1 MNELWLGLENSF
13 QINISGTEYE
23 VSMHFD
29 SSGRQSVL
37 QQFRALLLNSTAQS
51 TFDSGHDRL

>member
-1 MNELWLGLENSF
+1 MNELWLELENSF

-23 VSMHFD
+23 VSTHFD

-37 QQFRALLLNSTAQS
+37 QQFQDLLLNSVAQS
-51 TFDSGHDRL
+51 TFDSGHDTL

>member
-1 MNELWLGLENSF
+1 MNELWTEQENNF
-13 QINISGTEYE
+13 RMNINGTEYE
-23 VSMHFD
+23 VSTHFH

-37 QQFRALLLNSTAQS
+37 QQFRALLLNSTVQS

>member
-1 MNELWLGLENSF
+1 MNELWLELENSF
-13 QINISGTEYE
+13 QINISGTKYE
-23 VSMHFD
+23 VSTHFD
-29 SSGRQSVL
+29 SSGRQSAL

>member
-1 MNELWLGLENSF
+1 MNELWTEQENTF
-13 QINISGTEYE
+13 QMNIGGTEYE
-23 VSMHFD
+23 VSTHFD
-29 SSGRQSVL
+29 SSGRQSAL

>member
-1 MNELWLGLENSF
+1 MNELWTEQENTF
-13 QINISGTEYE
+13 QMNIGGTKYE
-23 VSMHFD
+23 VSTHFD
-29 SSGRQSVL
+29 SGGRQSVL

>member
-1 MNELWLGLENSF
+1 MNELWTEQGNNF
-13 QINISGTEYE
+13 RMNISGTEYE
-23 VSMHFD
+23 VSTHFD

-37 QQFRALLLNSTAQS
+37 QQFRALLLNSTVQS

>member
-1 MNELWLGLENSF
+1 MNELWTEQENTF
-13 QINISGTEYE
+13 QMNIGGTEYE
-23 VSMHFD
+23 VSTHFD

-37 QQFRALLLNSTAQS
+37 QQFRALLLNSAAQS

>member
-1 MNELWLGLENSF
+1 MNELWLELENSF

-23 VSMHFD
+23 VSTHFD

-37 QQFRALLLNSTAQS
+37 QQFRALLLNSAVQS
-51 TFDSGHDRL
+51 TFNSGHDRL

>member
-1 MNELWLGLENSF
+1 M
-13 QINISGTEYE
+13 NISGTEYE
-23 VSMHFD
+23 VSTHFD

-37 QQFRALLLNSTAQS
+37 QQFRALLLNSAAQL

>member
-1 MNELWLGLENSF
+1 MNELWTEQGNNF
-13 QINISGTEYE
+13 RMNISGTKYE
-23 VSMHFD
+23 VSTHFD

-37 QQFRALLLNSTAQS
+37 QQFRALLLNSTVQS

>member
-1 MNELWLGLENSF
+1 MNELWTEQGNNF
-13 QINISGTEYE
+13 RMNISGTEYE
-23 VSMHFD
+23 VSTHFD

-37 QQFRALLLNSTAQS
+37 QQFRTLLLNSAVPS

>member
-1 MNELWLGLENSF
+1 MNELWLELGNSF

-23 VSMHFD
+23 VSTHFD
-29 SSGRQSVL
+29 SSGRQSAL

>member
-1 MNELWLGLENSF
+1 MNELWIEQENIF
-13 QINISGTEYE
+13 HMNIGGTEYE
-23 VSMHFD
+23 VSTRFD

-37 QQFRALLLNSTAQS
+37 QQFWALLLNSAAQS

>member
-1 MNELWLGLENSF
+1 MNELWTEQENNF
-13 QINISGTEYE
+13 RMNINGTEYE
-23 VSMHFD
+23 VSTHFD

-37 QQFRALLLNSTAQS
+37 QQFRALLLNSTVQS

>member
-1 MNELWLGLENSF
+1 MNELWLELENSF
-13 QINISGTEYE
+13 QINISGTKYE
-23 VSMHFD
+23 VSTHFD

-37 QQFRALLLNSTAQS
+37 QQFRDLLLNSAAQS